1 MTSTVTSS
9 ALPAQRLRDALND
22 AARGLVER
30 ESLLE
35 LIALA
40 AVAREHVLVIGPPG
54 TAKSEAVRRVARAL
68 GLRAEDGH
76 YFEYLLGRFTEPSE
90 IFGPVDLRRLREG
103 VVETSTRGMLPEAEI
118 AFLDEV
124 FLGSSAILNTL
135 LSILNERRFRRGH
148 SVVDCPLRVAVG
160 ASNALPDDDNLAAF
174 ADRFLVRVFIEP
186 VPDPM
191 LEELLTEG
199 WRLERSTDAR
209 TADVADLDALAEAAR
224 NADLQGAR
232 PTLAEGI
239 RLLRR
244 AGIVLSDRRAV
255 KVQRLVAA
263 AAVLDGR
270 QNATGADVWPLVYA
284 VPLGEQQTT
293 AREVLRDLL
302 EEAASQALPAA
313 AAEATPGARARASHL
328 ASTGRQLLADP
339 PAVESP
345 EHSAWRLQLESLAR
359 EIDAGFSEGDR
370 PADLD
375 EVRRAVVAILG
386 ETGTAPEE

>member
-1 MTSTVTSS
+1 M
-9 ALPAQRLRDALND
+9 PAQRLRDALND

-68 GLRAEDGH
+68 GLGDKDGLGAQDGH

-209 TADVADLDALAEAAR
+209 TANVSDLDVLAEAAR

-244 AGIVLSDRRAV
+244 AGVVLSDRRAV

-293 AREVLRDLL
+293 AREVLRELL

-313 AAEATPGARARASHL
+313 AAEATLGARARASHL
-328 ASTGRQLLADP
+328 VSMGRQMLADP
-339 PAVESP
+339 PSAESP
-345 EHSAWRLQLESLAR
+345 EHGAWRLQLESLAR
-359 EIDAGFSEGDR
+359 EIDAGFSEDDR
-370 PADLD
+370 PTDLD
-375 EVRRAVVAILG
+375 EIRRSVVAILG
-386 ETGTAPEE
+386 EAGTTS